1 MFNLMVRVTILFVLL
16 YLLLA
21 TTYKTVIE
29 LDFIISKIN
38 YKKIKKLILR
48 NVKSNNYQ
56 KHCLESRQM
65 LFNPITSKSPINSP
79 KLIFNARLLR

>member
-21 TTYKTVIE
+21 TTYKTVIG

-38 YKKIKKLILR
+38 YKKIKK
-48 NVKSNNYQ
+48 K
-56 KHCLESRQM
+56 C
-65 LFNPITSKSPINSP
+65 
-79 KLIFNARLLR
+79 